1 MKNPYFF
8 SHHENLGLWKIASFI
23 SLFAL
28 LTFTSCKK
36 EPTEQKRVIFE
47 GTILEKGTSKPIDS
61 VAVVILESKSY
72 SGPYSVVDTVY
83 TNSSGYFRYDGGEEY
98 GVLVDKKIKAYAT
111 RDGYYDVDRFG
122 YTAVGSDTWN
132 PIMSPYSWC
141 RVHIKNVRPVDEK
154 DLMGTRHILTDVAS
168 DRLFR
173 GMNVDTSVIFRRPG
187 NEWWPLN
194 YDMVKGGIYSGI
206 IIDSIFMVGHDTIRA
221 EIFY

>member
-1 MKNPYFF
+1 MKNLSFLF
-8 SHHENLGLWKIASFI
+8 HHEKIGPWWI
-23 SLFAL
+23 ITLITLLAL
-28 LTFTSCKK
+28 LPFAACKK
-36 EPTEQKRVIFE
+36 EPTEPKRVIFD

-83 TNSSGYFRYDGGEEY
+83 TNNSGYFRYDGGEEY

-154 DLMGTRHILTDVAS
+154 DLMGTAHIVSGVFS
-168 DRLFR
+168 DRFFR

-194 YDMVKGGIYSGI
+194 YSYIKGGVNSPF
-206 IIDSIFMVGHDTIRA
+206 IIDSIYMIGHDTISA
-221 EIFY
+221 KIFY